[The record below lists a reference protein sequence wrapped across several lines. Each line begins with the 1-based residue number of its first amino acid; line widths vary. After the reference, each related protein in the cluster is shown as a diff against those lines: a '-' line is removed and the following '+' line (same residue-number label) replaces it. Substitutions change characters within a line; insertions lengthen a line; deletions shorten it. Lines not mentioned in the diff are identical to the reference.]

1 MNNVELYL
9 LRKEK
14 NVIGLKTLDKT
25 DSEYNGYWDNKENDN
40 FFTSCGFNIHNGIE
54 HSWLYG
60 LYLILKI
67 KYFYNEKNNNSK
79 ITPDGNEDEN
89 QKLIKFASS
98 KLIPIM
104 NIIKNNK
111 WFGIPEMTDE
121 LGHIIKDGN
130 QSDIKAM
137 AIFFEL
143 IELLSKLDLENDDID
158 YSNDNIDNS
167 NVEI

>member
-1 MNNVELYL
+1 
-9 LRKEK
+9 
-14 NVIGLKTLDKT
+14 
-25 DSEYNGYWDNKENDN
+25 
-40 FFTSCGFNIHNGIE
+40 
-54 HSWLYG
+54 
-60 LYLILKI
+60 
-67 KYFYNEKNNNSK
+67 
-79 ITPDGNEDEN
+79 
-89 QKLIKFASS
+89 
-98 KLIPIM
+98 M